1 MAKIFKTG
9 VEARKAILDGFK
21 KVHDN
26 VSISLGPKG
35 RLAVIQE
42 GMKNKI
48 TKDGYTIARSITLED
63 PFEEEGAKLARQTAD
78 LANTEVGDG
87 TTTSTIVGYAAAYEA
102 AKMVDAG
109 HNPQELKRGMEYAMK
124 QAVEFIQSVAQPVTT
139 DEDVRKIAM
148 VSSNFDENIAN
159 IVTEAYNKA
168 GVDGVITIDESKSS
182 ETVLDVVDGLRFETG
197 YLSHFFVNNNEKAT
211 VEFDRPKYLFIDGKF
226 DNIQKLVD
234 ILNTVAT
241 RGDRLVVI
249 AEDFDQTV
257 LSTMILNRMNGMQ
270 LVAIKAP
277 DFGEYRSERLQD
289 MAALTGAT
297 VISEANGLNL
307 ESFNV
312 NMLGTSDKII
322 VNRDKT
328 TIVGKGI
335 DVDETLTE
343 HIDKLRQLIEDK
355 KANGE
360 TGYVYE
366 KQRKRLASLTNGI
379 VSIRCGALTETLLK
393 EAKDRIDDAVKAVA
407 ASKEEGYIAGGGSV
421 TLAASNFIASNV
433 YAMSY
438 DENQGIEV
446 VKKALKAPIRILL
459 NNAGE
464 NAEYIIGKLSAEN
477 KPGEG
482 YNLLTRE
489 YEDMAVSGILDT
501 AKGAR
506 TAIEAGIS
514 AGITVAL
521 TESVIVNKPEEPANK
536 QQMRMPIM

>member
-1 MAKIFKTG
+1 MVAKIFKTG
-9 VEARKAILDGFK
+9 VEARKAILEGFR

-26 VSISLGPKG
+26 VAISLGPKG

-42 GMKNKI
+42 GTLNKI
-48 TKDGYTIARSITLED
+48 TKDGYTIARSIGLED
-63 PFEEEGAKLARQTAD
+63 PFEDQGATLAKQTAD

-124 QAVEFIQSVAQPVTT
+124 QAVEFIQSIAQPVET
-139 DEDVRKIAM
+139 DDAVRKIAM

-159 IVTEAYNKA
+159 IVTEAYDKA
-168 GVDGVITIDESKSS
+168 GTDGVITIDESKSS
-182 ETVLDVVDGLRFETG
+182 ETVLDVVDGLRFESG

-289 MAALTGAT
+289 MAALTGAE
-297 VISEANGLNL
+297 VISEANGTNL

-335 DVDETLTE
+335 NVDETLNE
-343 HIDKLRQLIEDK
+343 HIAKLRQLIEDK

-379 VSIRCGALTETLLK
+379 VSIRCGALTEVLLK

-407 ASKEEGYIAGGGSV
+407 AAKEEGYIAGGGSI
-421 TLAASNFIASNV
+421 TLAASNFITSNV
-433 YAMSY
+433 YGMSY

-464 NAEYIIGKLSAEN
+464 NAEYIIGKLTADN
-477 KPGEG
+477 QIGQG

-521 TESVIVNKPEEPANK
+521 TESVIVNKPEEPK
-536 QQMRMPIM
+536 QQMRMPMM

>member
-124 QAVEFIQSVAQPVTT
+124 QAVEFIQSIAQPVTT

-312 NMLGTSDKII
+312 NMLGTSEKII

-328 TIVGKGI
+328 TIVGKGL

-343 HIDKLRQLIEDK
+343 HIEKLRQLIEDK

-421 TLAASNFIASNV
+421 TLAASNIIASNV
-433 YAMSY
+433 YNMTY

-464 NAEYIIGKLSAEN
+464 NAEYIIGKLSAEHI
-477 KPGEG
+477 PGEG

-536 QQMRMPIM
+536 QQMRMPMM